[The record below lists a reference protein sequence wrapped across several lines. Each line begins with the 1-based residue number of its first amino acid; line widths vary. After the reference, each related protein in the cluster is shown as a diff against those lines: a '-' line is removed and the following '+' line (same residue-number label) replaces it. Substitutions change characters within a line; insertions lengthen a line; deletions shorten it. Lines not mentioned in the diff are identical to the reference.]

1 MHDLLNRRI
10 RVSES
15 VTPTGANGPIVLTT
29 TGDKWIITPANP
41 IAIQRWGV
49 VINTAKDASALV
61 ITLETRITAGSDT
74 GRVVSDTMT
83 DSATARAAGIS
94 LERKIVGTNPNQ
106 TTGSD
111 NSKVNQAPIV
121 GGGIVIL
128 PGQEAVFKVG
138 TASATTGAGY
148 FYADYTEFA
157 AVPVIASTAS
167 TALNY
172 TVVQL

>member
-1 MHDLLNRRI
+1 MHDLLQKRV

-29 TGDKWIITPANP
+29 TGDKFIITPANP
-41 IAIQRWGV
+41 ISIQRWGV
-49 VINTAKDASALV
+49 ILQTAKDASAMV

-83 DSATARAAGIS
+83 DTATARAAGIT

-106 TTGSD
+106 STGLD
-111 NSKVNQAPIV
+111 NSKVNVAALQGA
-121 GGGIVIL
+121 GIVIL

-138 TASATTGAGY
+138 TASASTGAGY
-148 FYADYTEFA
+148 FYAEYIEYA

>member
-1 MHDLLNRRI
+1 MHDLLQKRV

-29 TGDKWIITPANP
+29 TGDKFIITPANP
-41 IAIQRWGV
+41 ISIQRWGV
-49 VINTAKDASALV
+49 ILQTAKDASAMV

-83 DSATARAAGIS
+83 DTATARAAGIS

-106 TTGSD
+106 STGLD
-111 NSKVNQAPIV
+111 NSKVNVAALQGA
-121 GGGIVIL
+121 GIVIL

-138 TASATTGAGY
+138 TASASTGAGY
-148 FYADYTEFA
+148 FYAEYIEYA

>member
-41 IAIQRWGV
+41 IAIV
-49 VINTAKDASALV
+49 VLQTAKDASALV
-61 ITLETRITAGSDT
+61 ITLETRPTAGSDT

>member
-1 MHDLLNRRI
+1 MHDLLQKRV

-29 TGDKWIITPANP
+29 TGDKFIITPANP
-41 IAIQRWGV
+41 ISIQRWGV
-49 VINTAKDASALV
+49 ILQTAKDASAMV

-83 DSATARAAGIS
+83 DTATARAAGIT

-106 TTGSD
+106 STGLD
-111 NSKVNQAPIV
+111 NSKVNVAALV
-121 GGGIVIL
+121 GAGIVIL

-138 TASATTGAGY
+138 TGAASTGAGY
-148 FYADYTEFA
+148 FYAEYIEYA